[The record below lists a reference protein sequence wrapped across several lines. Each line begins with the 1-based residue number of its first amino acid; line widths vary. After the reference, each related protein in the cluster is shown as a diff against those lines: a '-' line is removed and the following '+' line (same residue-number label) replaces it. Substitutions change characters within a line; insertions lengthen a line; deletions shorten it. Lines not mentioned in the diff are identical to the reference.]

1 MTRRS
6 TAGVRE
12 RSAHSPPRIGFPR
25 PLIKDQMT
33 ATAKKT
39 GEVLAAARKDLE
51 AQLVVVR
58 EEMGRLAAEEL
69 ALTSALSSLNG
80 DSTSSPSAPRAGRAG
95 GQGGTAQGST
105 RRSSARKAPR
115 RRRPRG
121 ASKSTAER
129 VKELEGLLADG
140 PKSRTDL
147 AAALKV
153 SPARVQQLLAELG
166 GSVSSQRDPGQRQGK
181 LWTLKAGSAKG
192 ASAAEVPPRPAK
204 GRAKRSSARKPAAAK
219 AAAK

>member
-1 MTRRS
+1 MT
-6 TAGVRE
+6 V
-12 RSAHSPPRIGFPR
+12 
-25 PLIKDQMT
+25 
-33 ATAKKT
+33 TAKKT

-51 AQLVVVR
+51 AQLALVR
-58 EEMGRLAAEEL
+58 EEIARLGAEEL
-69 ALTSALSSLNG
+69 ALTSAVSSLNG

-147 AAALKV
+147 AKALKV

-181 LWTLKAGSAKG
+181 LWTLKAGSGNG
-192 ASAAEVPPRPAK
+192 ASAAKPTARRSTRGAK
-204 GRAKRSSARKPAAAK
+204 GVSTRKPSARRKPAAK
-219 AAAK
+219 